1 MDPGVQYVLTLL
13 ERTKNVLSLP
23 QKVTDEYQKS
33 FDFPK
38 QHATVHTSDDLLN
51 KGAAPGYSTRMGE
64 GTHQESRELYVM
76 GNKKNVDEQVESL
89 NMCSA
94 PLT

>member
-1 MDPGVQYVLTLL
+1 M
-13 ERTKNVLSLP
+13 
-23 QKVTDEYQKS
+23 
-33 FDFPK
+33 
-38 QHATVHTSDDLLN
+38 VHTSDDLLN

-64 GTHQESRELYVM
+64 GTHQESRELYAM

>member
-38 QHATVHTSDDLLN
+38 QHAMV
-51 KGAAPGYSTRMGE
+51 
-64 GTHQESRELYVM
+64 
-76 GNKKNVDEQVESL
+76 
-89 NMCSA
+89 
-94 PLT
+94 